1 MTEVS
6 TNYSSTSSS
15 ASVSQLNTDFDQ
27 FLRLLTT
34 QLQNQD
40 PLSPMETQEFTQQL
54 IGFSQVEQ
62 QIKGNDKLD
71 SLLAVQSLNMTAL
84 GVSFIGKSV
93 EVQGDT
99 FKASG
104 AKSSTISYTL
114 PETASSG
121 TVSILDK
128 DGNVMYSAP
137 AELTAGTHSVTWDG
151 KDKNGDPVAEGTYT
165 LKVSALTATGTSL
178 NTITY
183 VPGYVSSLESSDTGA
198 LVLNVD
204 GKQIPIGNV
213 RKIAEADSI

>member
-6 TNYSSTSSS
+6 TNYSGQPQSQSRT
-15 ASVSQLNTDFDQ
+15 QLNTDFDQ
-27 FLRLLTT
+27 FLQLLTT

-40 PLSPMETQEFTQQL
+40 PLAPMETTEFTNQL
-54 IGFSQVEQ
+54 VAFSQVEQ
-62 QIKGNDKLD
+62 QINSNEKLD

-104 AKSSTISYTL
+104 EKASTVSYTL

-121 TVSILDK
+121 TVTILDK
-128 DGNVMYSAP
+128 DGNVVFSQP
-137 AELTAGTHSVTWDG
+137 AELTAGTHSVTWNG
-151 KDKNGDPVAEGTYT
+151 KDKDGDPVDAGTYT

-178 NTITY
+178 NAVTY
-183 VPGYVSSLESSDTGA
+183 VPGYVSSLESADDGS

-213 RKIAEADSI
+213 RKIAEAASI